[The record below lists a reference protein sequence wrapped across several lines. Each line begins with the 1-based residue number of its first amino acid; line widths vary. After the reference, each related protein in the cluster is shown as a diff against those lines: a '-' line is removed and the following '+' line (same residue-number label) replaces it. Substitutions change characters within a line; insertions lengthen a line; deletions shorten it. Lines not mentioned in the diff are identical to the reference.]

1 VTLARTAARSLALAI
16 ALASIVT
23 AAPPLARDAHA
34 QKPSDK
40 DLEAAKEA
48 FAKGKASFEKGN
60 FGDAVEFFKES
71 YRLSKNPLLL
81 FNIGIT
87 FERLMNK
94 EMAVFYY
101 KKFLEDA
108 PADAAQRA
116 DAEKSLA
123 ALEGKAPE
131 VKPDEVKPDPEVK
144 KKKEPRT
151 TPCTVEEVQHQI
163 VEDAPPGKPL
173 DLTAFVPDDCGW
185 TVNLYFRGAGE
196 EQFTT
201 VVMRP
206 RYNELVA
213 RIPQEKMAGNAVQ
226 YYVEFKNEKAEV
238 VHKIGKSTSPNVVY
252 IDEQARPRYYPDL
265 EETVG
270 QTGEPEGESTF
281 VDEED
286 PLTGKK
292 RIIEDEGPDP
302 GPGPGPIGGN
312 PGGGGGPDG
321 FTDVGSSKFGI
332 AKWTSTGVGAGMLG
346 LSVTFYIMASSWASS
361 LEGEAQ
367 ASVDE
372 SCPEDGGPPCR
383 TYDDYRKGLESTG
396 ERYETLSKV
405 TFTVG
410 VLAAGVAGYF
420 WYKEFK
426 GKKKERVAAP
436 AGGAKAEP
444 VSGLRS
450 LIAAPVAGDDFIGG
464 AAAIRF

>member
-1 VTLARTAARSLALAI
+1 MTLARTAARSLVLAI
-16 ALASIVT
+16 AVSSIVVIFPSAT
-23 AAPPLARDAHA
+23 RVAHA
-34 QKPSDK
+34 QQPNDK

-48 FAKGKASFEKGN
+48 FAKGKASFDKGN

-81 FNIGIT
+81 FNIAIT
-87 FERLMNK
+87 FERLLNK

-108 PADAAQRA
+108 PADAQQRA

-123 ALEGKAPE
+123 TLEGKAKVE
-131 VKPDEVKPDPEVK
+131 PDPEPVK

-185 TVNLYFRGAGE
+185 KVTLFYRGAGE
-196 EQFTT
+196 EQFTSIE
-201 VVMRP
+201 MRP

-213 RIPQEKMAGNAVQ
+213 RIPETKMAGNAVQ
-226 YYVEFKNEKAEV
+226 YYVEFKNEKGEV

-252 IDEQARPRYYPDL
+252 IDETARPRYYPDL

-270 QTGEPEGESTF
+270 KTGDPEGESTF

-286 PLTGKK
+286 PLAGKR
-292 RIIEDEGPDP
+292 RIIEDDP
-302 GPGPGPIGGN
+302 GPIDPRPDPEPSRGRDGPNGLM
-312 PGGGGGPDG
+312 
-321 FTDVGSSKFGI
+321 DVGSSKFGI
-332 AKWTSTGVGAGMLG
+332 AKWTATGTGAGMLG
-346 LSVTFYIMASSWASS
+346 LSVTFYLMASSWAGS
-361 LEGEAQ
+361 LEAEAA

-372 SCPEDGGPPCR
+372 SCPDEGGPPCR
-383 TYDDYRKGLESTG
+383 TYNDYRRDLQATG

-420 WYKEFK
+420 WYKEMK
-426 GKKKERVAAP
+426 GKRKERVAAP
-436 AGGAKAEP
+436 SGDGAARPEP

-450 LIAAPVAGDDFIGG
+450 LVAAPVAGDDFIGG

>member
-1 VTLARTAARSLALAI
+1 MTLARTAARSLVLAI
-16 ALASIVT
+16 AVSSIVVT
-23 AAPPLARDAHA
+23 FPSATRVAHA
-34 QKPSDK
+34 QQPSDK

-48 FAKGKASFEKGN
+48 FAKGKASFDKGN
-60 FGDAVEFFKES
+60 FGDAVEAFKES

-81 FNIGIT
+81 FNIAIT
-87 FERLMNK
+87 FERLVNK
-94 EMAVFYY
+94 EMAIFYY

-116 DAEKSLA
+116 EAEKSLA
-123 ALEGKAPE
+123 TLEGKAE
-131 VKPDEVKPDPEVK
+131 VKPGPEPVK

-185 TVNLYFRGAGE
+185 KVTLFYRGAGE
-196 EQFTT
+196 EQFSS
-201 VVMRP
+201 VEMRP

-226 YYVEFKNEKAEV
+226 YYVEFKNEKGEV
-238 VHKIGKSTSPNVVY
+238 AHKIGKSTSPNVVY
-252 IDEQARPRYYPDL
+252 IDETARPRYYPDL

-270 QTGEPEGESTF
+270 KTGDPEGESTF

-292 RIIEDEGPDP
+292 RVIEDD
-302 GPGPGPIGGN
+302 PGPIGPVKPDPDEGR
-312 PGGGGGPDG
+312 GQQGPNG
-321 FTDVGSSKFGI
+321 LMDVGSSKFGI

-346 LSVTFYIMASSWASS
+346 LSVTFYLMASSWAGS
-361 LEGEAQ
+361 LEAEAS

-383 TYDDYRKGLESTG
+383 TYDDYRRDLASTG
-396 ERYETLSKV
+396 ARYETLSKV
-405 TFTVG
+405 TFAVG
-410 VLAAGVAGYF
+410 VVAAGVAGYF
-420 WYKEFK
+420 WYKETK

-436 AGGAKAEP
+436 SGDTAKPEP
-444 VSGLRS
+444 VTGLRS

>member
-1 VTLARTAARSLALAI
+1 MTLARTAARTLVLAI
-16 ALASIVT
+16 AVASITTVIPSLTRT
-23 AAPPLARDAHA
+23 AQA

-48 FAKGKASFEKGN
+48 FAKGKTSFDKGN

-71 YRLSKNPLLL
+71 YRLSKNPVLL
-81 FNIGIT
+81 FNIALT

-94 EMAVFYY
+94 EMAIFYY

-108 PADAAQRA
+108 PADAQQRP

-123 ALEGKAPE
+123 TLEGKTE
-131 VKPDEVKPDPEVK
+131 VKPEPDPVVK

-185 TVNLYFRGAGE
+185 TVTLFYRGAGE
-196 EQFTT
+196 EQFTA
-201 VVMRP
+201 VAMQP

-213 RIPQEKMAGNAVQ
+213 RIPEAKMAGNAVQ

-252 IDEQARPRYYPDL
+252 IDETARPRYYPDL

-270 QTGEPEGESTF
+270 KTGDPEGESTF

-286 PLTGKK
+286 PLAGKK
-292 RIIEDEGPDP
+292 KKIIEDD
-302 GPGPGPIGGN
+302 PGPIGPRPDPEPGR
-312 PGGGGGPDG
+312 GGGGGPDG
-321 FTDVGSSKFGI
+321 FMDVGSSKFGI
-332 AKWTSTGVGAGMLG
+332 AKWTATGTGVGMLG
-346 LSVTFYIMASSWASS
+346 LSVTFYLMASSWAGS
-361 LEGEAQ
+361 LEGEAS

-372 SCPEDGGPPCR
+372 SCPDEGGPPCR
-383 TYDDYRKGLESTG
+383 TYDDYRQGLEASG

-410 VLAAGVAGYF
+410 VLAAGVASYF
-420 WYKEFK
+420 WYKEMK
-426 GKKKERVAAP
+426 GKKKSERMTTPTGDGAAKP
-436 AGGAKAEP
+436 EP